1 MKSIKKHIYFL
12 ALIFL
17 VCKINAQTDY
27 YIDSLI
33 VVVSNAKEDTNKL
46 VSLSVIAENAS
57 DDVWPIY
64 NNEMGKL
71 AAKLQNSSNIKI
83 KLCAK
88 RHLAASLNNK
98 GFFFTE
104 RGISYKAILYFNK
117 ALKIQQEIRDLEGE
131 AYSLS
136 NLGAVYDSKGEID
149 KALEYYFAAV
159 KIRENL
165 NSKLSLAQSYN
176 NIAVLYNNQN
186 DLVNALKYHFH
197 SLRIRKQINNPSGIA
212 LAYNNI
218 GTTYT
223 NLVENNFKG
232 KKPIPDSLIKKPFEY
247 FNKSYLAFKE
257 DDNEHG
263 MALSLFNLA
272 DLYVL
277 QADCYHKKNTKEY
290 DTLVNRAEL
299 LFLRCLDIYTKTN
312 EKEWLA
318 NTLNGLT
325 NVYWRQNK
333 NKKAQVMGEK
343 AIAISQEL
351 GYPGT
356 IQKSADIL
364 RRVYQSNHSYEKAL
378 QMSDLYHSMRDSV
391 VNENNQKEALSK
403 YFLYQSEKQ
412 EVLTKAHQEKMA
424 LEFSAKTKQ
433 QSIIIYFGIS
443 GLVLLSIFGLFM
455 YNRYKLTRKQNEIIQ
470 QQKSIVEE
478 SRKEIVDSINYA
490 KKIQYALLANKEL
503 LDKNLESYFVLFNP
517 KDIVSG
523 DFYWATEHENN
534 FYLAVCDS
542 TGHGVPGAF
551 MSLLSIGFL
560 SEAIK
565 EKNIK
570 EPNKVFDYVRKR
582 LIESITNESQKDGFD
597 GILLRFD
604 RAANEISYAASNNKP
619 VIISNHQMQSL
630 SCDKMPVGKGE
641 RNEEF
646 SLNTIPVSKGDIIYI
661 YTDGYADQFG
671 GEKGKKFKYKPLNEL
686 LLSIHERELHT
697 QKEILNATFQNWKNN
712 LEQVDDVCIMGIKI

>member
-1 MKSIKKHIYFL
+1 S
-12 ALIFL
+12 
-17 VCKINAQTDY
+17 
-27 YIDSLI
+27 
-33 VVVSNAKEDTNKL
+33 AKEDTNKL
-46 VSLSVIAENAS
+46 VLLSVIAENAS
-57 DDVWPIY
+57 DDVWPVY

-71 AAKLQNSSNIKI
+71 AAKLQKSSDIKI

-104 RGISYKAILYFNK
+104 RGVPYKAILYFNK

-197 SLRIRKQINNPSGIA
+197 SLRIRKEINNLSGIA

-223 NLVENNFKG
+223 NLVDNSYKG
-232 KKPIPDSLIKKPFEY
+232 KKPIPDSLIKKSFEY

-257 DDNEHG
+257 DNNEHG
-263 MALSLFNLA
+263 MAISTFNLA

-277 QADCYHKKNTKEY
+277 QADCYHKKNSQEY
-290 DTLVNRAEL
+290 DTLINRAEI
-299 LFLRCLDIYTKTN
+299 LFLKCYDRYLKSD

-318 NTLNGLT
+318 NTMNGLT

-333 NKKAQVMGEK
+333 NQKAQSFGEK
-343 AIAISQEL
+343 AMAISQEL

-356 IQKSADIL
+356 IQKSANIL
-364 RRVYQSNHSYEKAL
+364 RHVYQSNHSYEKAL

-443 GLVLLSIFGLFM
+443 GLVLLAVFGVFM
-455 YNRYKLTRKQNEIIQ
+455 YNRYKLTQKQNKIIQ

-490 KKIQYALLANKEL
+490 KKIQYALLAHDDL
-503 LDKNLESYFVLFNP
+503 LKQNLPEHFVFFKP

-523 DFYWATEHENN
+523 DFYWATEYDNK

-551 MSLLSIGFL
+551 MSLLNIGFL

-565 EKNIK
+565 EKNIVL
-570 EPNKVFDYVRKR
+570 PNEVLNYVRTR
-582 LIESITNESQKDGFD
+582 LVQSIGGDGQQD
-597 GILLRFD
+597 GMDAILLCID
-604 RAANEISYAASNNKP
+604 KKHNTITYSAANNGP
-619 VIISNHQMQSL
+619 VLIRDNDVVIL
-630 SCDKMPVGKGE
+630 PKDKMPVGKGE
-641 RNEEF
+641 KNESF
-646 SLNTIPVSKGDIIYI
+646 KLQTIALSGGDTLFL

-671 GEKGKKFKYKPLNEL
+671 GPKGKKFKYKQLNEFL
-686 LLSIHERELHT
+686 L
-697 QKEILNATFQNWKNN
+697 EISANPSVKQAQLLNETMENWKGNMD
-712 LEQVDDVCIMGIKI
+712 QVDDICVIGIKF

>member
-1 MKSIKKHIYFL
+1 LIVSNNTNLL
-12 ALIFL
+12 A
-17 VCKINAQTDY
+17 QSDY

-33 VVVSNAKEDTNKL
+33 ISASKAKDDTNKL
-46 VSLSVIAENAS
+46 NTLSIIAENGN
-57 DDVWPIY
+57 DDVWPVY

-71 AAKLQNSSNIKI
+71 AAKLQNSTNIKI

-88 RHLAASLNNK
+88 KYLAASLNNK

-136 NLGAVYDSKGEID
+136 NLGTIYDSKGEID

-159 KIRENL
+159 KIRENI
-165 NSKLSLAQSYN
+165 NSKQSLAQSYN
-176 NIAVLYNNQN
+176 NIAVLYSNQN
-186 DLVNALKYHFH
+186 DYVNALKYHLH
-197 SLRIRKQINNPSGIA
+197 SLKIRLQLKDSSAIA

-223 NLVENNFKG
+223 SLVEGNYKW
-232 KKPIPDSLIKKPFEY
+232 KKAIPDSLINKPLDY
-247 FNKSYLAFKE
+247 FKKSYNAYKS
-257 DDNEHG
+257 DGNENG
-263 MALSLFNLA
+263 MATSKFDLA

-277 QADCYHKKNTKEY
+277 QADCYYDKKSITY
-290 DTLVNRAEL
+290 DTLLKNAEK
-299 LFLRCLDIYTKTN
+299 LFLECFDYYTKSN
-312 EKEWLA
+312 EKEWLT
-318 NTLNGLT
+318 NTLNSLT
-325 NVYWRQNK
+325 NVYWRQGRNALA
-333 NKKAQVMGEK
+333 KKSGEV
-343 AIAISQEL
+343 AITYAKEL

-364 RRVYQSNHSYEKAL
+364 RQIYLGEKDYKNAL
-378 QMSDLYHSMRDSV
+378 IMSDLYHSMRDSV
-391 VNENNQKEALSK
+391 VNDKNQKEALSK

-412 EVLTKAHQEKMA
+412 EVITKAHQEKMQ
-424 LEFSAKTKQ
+424 LEFQSKTKQ
-433 QSIIIYFGIS
+433 QTIIIYFVIS
-443 GLVLLSIFGLFM
+443 VLIIVAIFSVFLF
-455 YNRYKLTRKQNEIIQ
+455 NRFKLIKKQNEIIQ

-490 KKIQYALLANKEL
+490 KKIQYALLANESL
-503 LDKNLESYFVLFNP
+503 LAKNLASYFILFKP

-523 DFYWATEHENN
+523 DFYWAAEHDNN
-534 FYLAVCDS
+534 FYFAVCDS

-582 LIESITNESQKDGFD
+582 LVESIANETQKDGFD
-597 GILLRFD
+597 GVLLRFNRND
-604 RAANEISYAASNNKP
+604 NTISYVASNNRP
-619 VIISNHQMQSL
+619 IIISNKQVQHL
-630 SCDKMPVGKGE
+630 TCDKMPVGKGE
-641 RNEEF
+641 KQDDF
-646 SLNTIPVSKGDIIYI
+646 SLQQLNVETGDMIYL

-671 GEKGKKFKYKPLNEL
+671 GDKGKKFKYKPLNDL
-686 LLSIHERELHT
+686 LLSISHENIAT
-697 QKEILNATFQNWKNN
+697 QKKVIDNSFVSWKGN
-712 LEQVDDVCIMGIKI
+712 LEQVDDVLVVGIRI

>member
-1 MKSIKKHIYFL
+1 MFFSNVLTFG
-12 ALIFL
+12 
-17 VCKINAQTDY
+17 QSDY
-27 YIDSLI
+27 YIDSII
-33 VVVSNAKEDTNKL
+33 VSLKTAKDDTNKL
-46 VSLSVIAENAS
+46 VSLSIIAENAS
-57 DDVWPIY
+57 DEIWPVY

-71 AAKLQNSSNIKI
+71 AAKLQNSTNVKIKI
-83 KLCAK
+83 CAK
-88 RHLAASLNNK
+88 KHLAASLNNK

-136 NLGAVYDSKGEID
+136 NLGAIYDSKGEID

-186 DLVNALKYHFH
+186 DLANALKYHFH
-197 SLRIRKQINNPSGIA
+197 SLRIREQINNPSGVA

-223 NLVENNFKG
+223 NLVESKLKG
-232 KKPIPDSLIKKPFEY
+232 KKSIPDSLIKKPYEY
-247 FNKSYLAFKE
+247 FNKSYLAFQK
-257 DDNEHG
+257 DNNEHG
-263 MALSLFNLA
+263 MAHSLFNLA

-277 QADCYHKKNTKEY
+277 EADCYYKKGTQEY
-290 DTLVNRAEL
+290 DTLVNRAEK
-299 LFLRCLDIYTKTN
+299 LFLRCYEIYNRTN

-333 NKKAQVMGEK
+333 NQKAQDVGEK
-343 AIAISQEL
+343 AMTISQEL

-364 RRVYQSNHSYEKAL
+364 RHVYQSNRLFEKAL
-378 QMSDLYHSMRDSV
+378 QMSDLFHSMRDSV

-403 YFLYQSEKQ
+403 YFMYQSEKQ
-412 EVLTKAHQEKMA
+412 EVITKAHQEKMQ
-424 LEFSAKTKQ
+424 LEFQSKTKQ
-433 QSIIIYFGIS
+433 QAIIIYFVIA
-443 GLVLLSIFGLFM
+443 GLIVVAIFSIFL
-455 YNRYKLTRKQNEIIQ
+455 YNRFKITKKQNEIIQ

-503 LDKNLESYFVLFNP
+503 LDRNLESYFVLFNP

-523 DFYWATEHENN
+523 DFYWAAEHETN
-534 FYLAVCDS
+534 FYIAVCDS

-565 EKNIK
+565 EKNIQ

-582 LIESITNESQKDGFD
+582 LIESITNENQKDGFD
-597 GILLRFD
+597 GILLRFN
-604 RAANEISYAASNNKP
+604 RNTNEITYAASNNRP
-619 VIISNHQMQSL
+619 VIISNNQLQNL
-630 SCDKMPVGKGE
+630 NCDKMPVGKGE

-646 SLNTIPVSKGDIIYI
+646 SINTIKASKGDIVYI

-686 LLSIHERELHT
+686 LLSISQKGLSV
-697 QKEILNATFQNWKNN
+697 QKEILNNTFESWKGS
-712 LEQVDDVCIMGIKI
+712 LEQVDDVCIMGIKL

>member
-1 MKSIKKHIYFL
+1 MDS
-12 ALIFL
+12 
-17 VCKINAQTDY
+17 VAQSDY
-27 YIDSLI
+27 YIDSII
-33 VVVSNAKEDTNKL
+33 VSLKTSIEDTNKL
-46 VSLSVIAENAS
+46 ISLSIVAENAS
-57 DDVWPIY
+57 DDIWPVY

-71 AAKLQNSSNIKI
+71 AAKLQNSPNIKT

-136 NLGAVYDSKGEID
+136 NLGAIYDSKGEID

-197 SLRIRKQINNPSGIA
+197 SLRIREQINNPSGIA

-223 NLVENNFKG
+223 SLVENEFKG
-232 KKPIPDSLIKKPFEY
+232 KKPIPDSLIKKSYEY
-247 FNKSYLAFKE
+247 FNKSYLAYQK
-257 DDNEHG
+257 DNNEHG
-263 MALSLFNLA
+263 MGHSMFNLA
-272 DLYVL
+272 DLYIL
-277 QADCYHKKNTKEY
+277 QADCYHKKNSIEY
-290 DTLVNRAEL
+290 DTLVNKAEI
-299 LFLRCLDIYTKTN
+299 LFLRCYDIYVKTN

-333 NKKAQVMGEK
+333 NQKAQLSGEK
-343 AIAISQEL
+343 AMAISQEL

-364 RRVYQSNHSYEKAL
+364 RLVYQSNHSFEKAL

-391 VNENNQKEALSK
+391 VNEKNQKDALSK

-412 EVLTKAHQEKMA
+412 EMLTKAHQEKMG

-433 QSIIIYFGIS
+433 QSIVIYFGIS
-443 GLVLLSIFGLFM
+443 GLILLAVFGVFM
-455 YNRYKLTRKQNEIIQ
+455 YNRYKLTQKQNEIIQ

-523 DFYWATEHENN
+523 DFYWATEDEDN
-534 FYLAVCDS
+534 FYIAVCDS

-582 LIESITNESQKDGFD
+582 LIESITNENQKDGFD

-604 RAANEISYAASNNKP
+604 RKTNEISYAASNNRP
-619 VIISNHQMQSL
+619 VFVSNNKIEYL
-630 SCDKMPVGKGE
+630 NCDKMPVGKGE
-641 RNEEF
+641 RDEKF
-646 SLNTIPVSKGDIIYI
+646 SLYTIPVSKGDIIYL

-671 GEKGKKFKYKPLNEL
+671 GVKGKKFKYKPLNEL
-686 LLSIHERELHT
+686 LVSVNQLDLDAQR
-697 QKEILNATFQNWKNN
+697 EILNTTFEKWKGN
-712 LEQVDDVCIMGIKI
+712 LEQVDDVCIMGIQI

>member
-1 MKSIKKHIYFL
+1 M
-12 ALIFL
+12 LIVLISCFK
-17 VCKINAQTDY
+17 VNAQSDY
-27 YIDSLI
+27 YIDSII
-33 VVVSNAKEDTNKL
+33 VTLKNAKEDTNKL
-46 VSLSVIAENAS
+46 VSLSIIAENAS
-57 DDVWPIY
+57 DEIWPIY

-71 AAKLQNSSNIKI
+71 AAKLQNSSSSKI

-117 ALKIQQEIRDLEGE
+117 ALKIQTEIRDLEGE

-136 NLGAVYDSKGEID
+136 NLGAIYDSKGEID

-165 NSKLSLAQSYN
+165 NSKQSLAQSYN

-197 SLRIRKQINNPSGIA
+197 SLRIREQIKNPSGVA

-223 NLVENNFKG
+223 SLVESKLKG
-232 KKPIPDSLIKKPFEY
+232 KKPIPDSLIKKPYDY
-247 FNKSYLAFKE
+247 FNRSYLAYQQ
-257 DDNEHG
+257 DNNEHG
-263 MALSLFNLA
+263 MGHSMFNLA
-272 DLYVL
+272 DLYIL
-277 QADCYHKKNTKEY
+277 EADCYYKKNTKEY
-290 DTLVNRAEL
+290 DTLLNRAEQ
-299 LFLRCLDIYTKTN
+299 LFLRCYEIYSITH

-325 NVYWRQNK
+325 NVYWRQNRIH
-333 NKKAQVMGEK
+333 KAQTSGEK
-343 AIAISQEL
+343 AMALSLEL

-356 IQKSADIL
+356 IQKSADVL
-364 RRVYQSNHSYEKAL
+364 RKVYQSNHSFEKAL
-378 QMSDLYHSMRDSV
+378 QMSDIFYSMRDSV
-391 VNENNQKEALSK
+391 VNEKNQKESLSK
-403 YFLYQSEKQ
+403 YFMYQSEKQ
-412 EVLTKAHQEKMA
+412 EMITKAHQEKMK
-424 LEFSAKTKQ
+424 LEFESKTKQ

-443 GLVLLSIFGLFM
+443 GLLLLSVFGIFM
-455 YNRYKLTRKQNEIIQ
+455 YNRYKLTQKQNEIIK

-503 LDKNLESYFVLFNP
+503 LDKNLASYFVLFKP

-523 DFYWATEHENN
+523 DFYWAAEHENN

-582 LIESITNESQKDGFD
+582 LIESITNENQKDGFD

-604 RAANEISYAASNNKP
+604 RKQNEITYCASNNKP
-619 VIISNHQMQSL
+619 VIISNNNIYQL
-630 SCDKMPVGKGE
+630 TCDKMPVGKGE
-641 RNEEF
+641 KTEEF
-646 SLNTIPVSKGDIIYI
+646 SIHTLSVSKGDVIYL

-671 GEKGKKFKYKPLNEL
+671 GAKGKKFKYKQLNEL
-686 LLSIHERELHT
+686 LLNINHT
-697 QKEILNATFQNWKNN
+697 PFISQKDVLLQTFKNWQGD
-712 LEQVDDVCIMGIKI
+712 LEQVDDICVMGIQV

>member
-1 MKSIKKHIYFL
+1 MV
-12 ALIFL
+12 LILLFSK
-17 VCKINAQTDY
+17 VNAQTDY

-33 VVVSNAKEDTNKL
+33 VVVSSAKEDTNKL
-46 VSLSVIAENAS
+46 VLLSIIAENAS
-57 DDVWPIY
+57 DDIWPIY

-104 RGISYKAILYFNK
+104 RGIPYKAILYFNK

-136 NLGAVYDSKGEID
+136 NLGAIYDSKGEID

-165 NSKLSLAQSYN
+165 NSKQSLAQSYN

-197 SLRIRKQINNPSGIA
+197 SLRIREQINNPSSIA
-212 LAYNNI
+212 MAYNNI

-223 NLVENNFKG
+223 SLVENNFKG
-232 KKPIPDSLIKKPFEY
+232 KKPIPDSLIKKPYEY
-247 FNKSYLAFKE
+247 FNKSYLAYKK
-257 DDNEHG
+257 DNNEHG
-263 MALSLFNLA
+263 MAHSMFNLA
-272 DLYVL
+272 DLFIL

-290 DTLVNRAEL
+290 DTLVNRAEV
-299 LFLRCLDIYTKTN
+299 LFLRCYDIYSKTN

-333 NKKAQVMGEK
+333 NQKAESVGEK
-343 AIAISQEL
+343 AMAISQEL

-364 RRVYQSNHSYEKAL
+364 RHVYQSNHSYEKAL

-433 QSIIIYFGIS
+433 QTIIIYFGIS
-443 GLVLLSIFGLFM
+443 GLVLLSVFGVFM

-470 QQKSIVEE
+470 EQKSIVEE

-490 KKIQYALLANKEL
+490 KKIQYALLANKEQ
-503 LDKNLESYFVLFNP
+503 LDQNLSSYFVLFNP

-523 DFYWATEHENN
+523 DFYWTAEHENN

-597 GILLRFD
+597 GILVRFD
-604 RAANEISYAASNNKP
+604 RNLNEISYAASNNRP
-619 VIISNHQMQSL
+619 IHIVNNQILQLN
-630 SCDKMPVGKGE
+630 CDKMPVGKGE
-641 RNEEF
+641 RTEAF
-646 SLNTIPVSKGDIIYI
+646 SLNTITVSKGDTLYL
-661 YTDGYADQFG
+661 YTDGFADQFG
-671 GEKGKKFKYKPLNEL
+671 GPKGKKYKYKPLNDL
-686 LLSIHERELHT
+686 LLSIHQKEMNS
-697 QKEILNATFQNWKNN
+697 QKEILNDTFENWKGN
-712 LEQVDDVCIMGIKI
+712 LEQVDDVLIFGIKI

>member
-1 MKSIKKHIYFL
+1 MFFSNTLSFG
-12 ALIFL
+12 
-17 VCKINAQTDY
+17 QTDY
-27 YIDSLI
+27 YIDSII
-33 VVVSNAKEDTNKL
+33 VSLKTAKEDTNKL
-46 VSLSVIAENAS
+46 VSLSIIAENAS
-57 DDVWPIY
+57 DDIWPIY

-71 AAKLQNSSNIKI
+71 AAKLQNSTNVKIKI
-83 KLCAK
+83 CAK

-165 NSKLSLAQSYN
+165 NSKQSLAQSYN

-186 DLVNALKYHFH
+186 DLANALKYHFH
-197 SLRIRKQINNPSGIA
+197 SLRIREQINNPSGVA

-223 NLVENNFKG
+223 SLVENKLKG
-232 KKPIPDSLIKKPFEY
+232 KKTIPDSLIKKPYEY
-247 FNKSYLAFKE
+247 FNKSYLAFQK
-257 DDNEHG
+257 DDNERG
-263 MALSLFNLA
+263 MAHSLFNLA
-272 DLYVL
+272 DLYIL
-277 QADCYHKKNTKEY
+277 EADCFHKKNSKEY
-290 DTLVNRAEL
+290 DTLVNRAET
-299 LFLRCLDIYTKTN
+299 LFLRCYEIYNRNN

-333 NKKAQVMGEK
+333 NQKAQTYGEK
-343 AIAISQEL
+343 AMAISQEL

-364 RRVYQSNHSYEKAL
+364 RLVYQSNRSFEKAL
-378 QMSDLYHSMRDSV
+378 QMSDLFHSMRDSV
-391 VNENNQKEALSK
+391 INENNQKEALSK
-403 YFLYQSEKQ
+403 YFMYQSEKQ
-412 EVLTKAHQEKMA
+412 EVITKAHQEKMQ
-424 LEFSAKTKQ
+424 LEFQSKTKQ
-433 QSIIIYFGIS
+433 QTIIIYFVIA
-443 GLVLLSIFGLFM
+443 GLIVVAIFSIFL
-455 YNRYKLTRKQNEIIQ
+455 YNRFKLTKKQNEIIQ

-523 DFYWATEHENN
+523 DFYWAAEHENN

-582 LIESITNESQKDGFD
+582 LIESITNENQKDGFD
-597 GILLRFD
+597 GILLRFNRD
-604 RAANEISYAASNNKP
+604 INEITYAASNNRP
-619 VIISNHQMQSL
+619 VIISNNQLHSL
-630 SCDKMPVGKGE
+630 NCDKMPVGKGE
-641 RNEEF
+641 KNDEF
-646 SLNTIPVSKGDIIYI
+646 SLNTIQANKGDIIYI

-671 GEKGKKFKYKPLNEL
+671 GEKGKKFKYKPLNDL
-686 LLSIHERELHT
+686 LLSVSQKELST
-697 QKEILNATFQNWKNN
+697 QKDILNNTFESWKGI